1 MAVLDRIRLLRL
13 KKDFLCTLL
22 ILMRI
27 KFTKQRRERK
37 CSVRK
42 IYLDCPEKGEYLLL
56 VKDMEL
62 FDRYYFF
69 HCFRMSLALFE
80 ELLCLVAPHVSKKE
94 TKPSLYQTAYIT
106 KWTSLHN
113 FAMPCY

>member
-13 KKDFLCTLL
+13 KKDLLCTLL

-106 KWTSLHN
+106 KWTSLRN